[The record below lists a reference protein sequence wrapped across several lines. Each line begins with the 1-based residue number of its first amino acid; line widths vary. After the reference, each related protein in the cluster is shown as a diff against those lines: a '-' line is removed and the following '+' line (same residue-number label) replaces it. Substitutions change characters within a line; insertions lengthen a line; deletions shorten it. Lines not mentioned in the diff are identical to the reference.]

1 MEIQTGITIK
11 PQFFQTHLATFAFLA
26 MSILPNAVYS
36 FPSQKEQNIKHLKIG
51 DLDFNFASQMT
62 QEQQYSQIIEDFA
75 GKLLGNLVDTDE
87 DIARIT
93 SKRFFDMYEDF

>member
-11 PQFFQTHLATFAFLA
+11 PQFLQTHLATFALLA
-26 MSILPNAVYS
+26 VSILPNAVYS
-36 FPSQKEQNIKHLKIG
+36 FPAQKEQNIKHLKIG
-51 DLDFNFASQMT
+51 DLDYKFASQMT
-62 QEQQYSQIIEDFA
+62 QEQQYVQILEGFA
-75 GKLLGNLVDTDE
+75 GKLLGSLIDTDE